1 MRTIR
6 NIIDESCFIL
16 SIILRSL
23 FTLSL
28 LACTINAG
36 YSQQLTQ
43 VVKGKVVDAETQIT
57 LPGANVVVV
66 NSHPFMGGV
75 SDADGNFKIANVPV
89 GRYSIQVSFVGYE
102 PTTVPEVLVSS
113 GKEVVLTVSMK
124 QASSQLDGVTVK
136 AYSRKDK
143 PLNTM
148 ASISARSFTV
158 EETRRYAGGLDDPA
172 RMASAFAGV
181 TVGNIQ
187 DNAII
192 IRGNSPKGVSWRL
205 EGVEIPNPN
214 HFAGGNVAGG
224 GFVTIFSSQVLANS
238 DFFTGAFPAEYGN
251 SMAGVF
257 DMKLRSG
264 NNEKHENTF
273 QVGLMG
279 IDFASEGP
287 LMKGSKASYLFNYR
301 YSTTSILSKMK
312 IIPADQ
318 VPKYQDLSFKVNL
331 PTATA
336 GTFAVWGVGA
346 IDENSEPVDKDST
359 LWKADY
365 DRTYYLW
372 NLNIGAAGVSH
383 KFSLGE
389 NCFFSTT
396 LAATGTS
403 DLFDQTRYDD
413 NLIMRP
419 NTKFDNRSGKV
430 VLNSSVTYKS
440 SPKLTLK
447 GGVNLSR
454 LFFSQKLS
462 STIDNKPETYATF
475 IDQKGSSIYTEGFLQ
490 GRYSLT
496 DKLTLN
502 AGLNGCYF
510 KLNKDYSI
518 DPRVALK
525 YEINSDQ
532 SISFGFGRHT
542 QMEELK
548 IYLIKKTVNGQ
559 ETLPNKDLKL
569 SHAQHFVLGY
579 DWLLAENLRFKAE
592 TYYQRL
598 YDIPG
603 IPDSTYSLI
612 NFKQDWTFDEALK
625 NNTQGRNVGIDL
637 TLERFLNKGY
647 YYLVT
652 ASFFDSKYKDAK
664 GDWHNTR
671 YNKGYAINLLGGR
684 EFFLKKNR
692 VLGINGRINYIGG
705 ERHSPIWME
714 KTVQLR
720 NVYLDESHPFEEQ
733 FPATYYVDLTVTY
746 RINMTHHSSTWALQ
760 VKNLLASP
768 IYDVDFYNM
777 KTNRLESNNVTL
789 VLPVL
794 SYRIDF

>member
-1 MRTIR
+1 MKTIQE
-6 NIIDESCFIL
+6 IIDQSCFII

-23 FTLSL
+23 FTLSIL
-28 LACTINAG
+28 LFAPNMGFT
-36 YSQQLTQ
+36 QQLSQ
-43 VVKGKVVDAETQIT
+43 VVKGKVVDAETQVT
-57 LPGANVVVV
+57 LPGANIVVV
-66 NSHPFMGGV
+66 NSQPFLGAV
-75 SDADGNFKIANVPV
+75 SDADGNFRIASVPF
-89 GRYSIQVSFVGYE
+89 GRYTIQVSFVGYE
-102 PTTVPEVLVSS
+102 PTTVPAVLVSS
-113 GKEVVLTVSMK
+113 GKEVVLTIPLK
-124 QASSQLDGVTVK
+124 QASNQIDEVTVK

-264 NNEKHENTF
+264 NNEKRENTF

-279 IDFASEGP
+279 LDFASEGP
-287 LMKGSKASYLFNYR
+287 LKKGSKASYLFNYR
-301 YSTTSILSKMK
+301 YSTTTLLSKMK

-318 VPKYQDLSFKVNL
+318 VPEYQDLSFKVNL
-331 PTATA
+331 PTAAA
-336 GTFAVWGVGA
+336 GTFSVWGVGA
-346 IDENSEPVDKDST
+346 LDKNSEPLERDST
-359 LWKADY
+359 LWKSDY
-365 DRTYYLW
+365 DRTYYMW
-372 NLNIGAAGVSH
+372 KLNIGAAGVSH
-383 KFSLGE
+383 KLSLG
-389 NCFFSTT
+389 NKLFLATT
-396 LAATGTS
+396 VATTATS
-403 DLFDQTRYDD
+403 NKFDQTR
-413 NLIMRP
+413 
-419 NTKFDNRSGKV
+419 FDNNMVMQPNSNFKDVSGKV
-430 VLNSSVTYKS
+430 TLNSSLTYKQSPAVTY
-440 SPKLTLK
+440 K
-447 GGVNLSR
+447 GGVNISR
-454 LFFSQKLS
+454 LFFSQTMS
-462 STIDNKPETYATF
+462 STINNRPETYSTY
-475 IDQKGSSIYTEGFLQ
+475 IDQSGSSLYSEAFVQ
-490 GRYSLT
+490 GRFNLS

-502 AGLNGCYF
+502 AGVNGSHF
-510 KLNKDYSI
+510 LLTNDYSI
-518 DPRVALK
+518 DPRVAVK
-525 YEINSDQ
+525 YEFAPKQ
-532 SISFGFGRHT
+532 SLSLGFGKHT
-542 QMEELK
+542 QLEELK
-548 IYLIKKTVNGQ
+548 IYLVETSSNGTTTQ
-559 ETLPNKDLKL
+559 PNKNLKL
-569 SHAQHFVLGY
+569 SHAQHLVLGY
-579 DWLLAENLRFKAE
+579 DLLISENLRFKAE
-592 TYYQRL
+592 TYYQHL

-603 IPDSTYSLI
+603 IADSTYSLI
-612 NFKQDWTFDEALK
+612 NFKQDWGFRESLQ
-625 NNTQGRNVGIDL
+625 NNTSGRNVGVDL
-637 TLERFLNKGY
+637 TLERFLNNGF

-705 ERHSPIWME
+705 ERHSPIWMA
-714 KTVQLR
+714 KTQQLR
-720 NVYLDESHPFEEQ
+720 DVYLDESHPFEEQ

-746 RINMTHHSSTWALQ
+746 RINKAKHSSTWALQ

-768 IYDVDFYNM
+768 IYDVDFYNT

>member
-1 MRTIR
+1 MG
-6 NIIDESCFIL
+6 
-16 SIILRSL
+16 
-23 FTLSL
+23 FT
-28 LACTINAG
+28 
-36 YSQQLTQ
+36 QQLSQ
-43 VVKGKVVDAETQIT
+43 VVKGKVVDAETQVT
-57 LPGANVVVV
+57 LPGANIVVV
-66 NSHPFMGGV
+66 NSQPFLGAV
-75 SDADGNFKIANVPV
+75 SDADGNFRIASVPF
-89 GRYSIQVSFVGYE
+89 GRYTIQVSFVGYE
-102 PTTVPEVLVSS
+102 PTTVPAVLVSS
-113 GKEVVLTVSMK
+113 GKEVVLTILLK
-124 QASSQLDGVTVK
+124 QASNQIDEVTVK

-264 NNEKHENTF
+264 NNEKRENTF

-279 IDFASEGP
+279 LDFASEGP
-287 LMKGSKASYLFNYR
+287 LKKGSKASYLFNYR

-318 VPKYQDLSFKVNL
+318 VPEYQDLSFKVNL
-331 PTATA
+331 PTAAA
-336 GTFAVWGVGA
+336 GTFSVWGVGA
-346 IDENSEPVDKDST
+346 LDKNSEPLERDST
-359 LWKADY
+359 LWKSDY
-365 DRTYYLW
+365 DRTYYMW
-372 NLNIGAAGVSH
+372 KLNIGAAGVSH
-383 KFSLGE
+383 KLSLG
-389 NCFFSTT
+389 NKLFLATT
-396 LAATGTS
+396 AATTATS
-403 DLFDQTRYDD
+403 NKFDQTR
-413 NLIMRP
+413 
-419 NTKFDNRSGKV
+419 FDNNMVMQPNSNFKDVSGKV
-430 VLNSSVTYKS
+430 TLNSSLTYKQSSAVTY
-440 SPKLTLK
+440 K
-447 GGVNLSR
+447 GGVNISR
-454 LFFSQKLS
+454 LFFSQTMS
-462 STIDNKPETYATF
+462 STINNRPETYSTY
-475 IDQKGSSIYTEGFLQ
+475 IDQSGSSLYSEAFVQ
-490 GRYSLT
+490 GRFNLS

-502 AGLNGCYF
+502 AGVNGSHF
-510 KLNKDYSI
+510 LLTNDYSI
-518 DPRVALK
+518 DPRVAVK
-525 YEINSDQ
+525 YEFAPKQ
-532 SISFGFGRHT
+532 SLSLGFGKHT
-542 QMEELK
+542 QLEELK
-548 IYLIKKTVNGQ
+548 IYLVETSSNGTTTQ
-559 ETLPNKDLKL
+559 PNKNLKL
-569 SHAQHFVLGY
+569 SHAQHLVLGY
-579 DWLLAENLRFKAE
+579 DLLITENLRFKAE
-592 TYYQRL
+592 TYYQHL

-603 IPDSTYSLI
+603 IVDSTYSLI
-612 NFKQDWTFDEALK
+612 NFKQDWGFRESLQ
-625 NNTQGRNVGIDL
+625 NNTSGRNVGVDL
-637 TLERFLNKGY
+637 TLERFLNNGF

-705 ERHSPIWME
+705 ERHSPIWMA
-714 KTVQLR
+714 KTQQLR
-720 NVYLDESHPFEEQ
+720 DVYLDESHPFEEQ

-746 RINMTHHSSTWALQ
+746 RINKAKHSSTWALQ

-768 IYDVDFYNM
+768 IYDVDFYNT